1 MIIKLKSWYSAY
13 SETHS
18 TLLFALL
25 MRLLACV
32 LLIAGTFEFIP
43 AWILRDAVDQV
54 HLWHIAELTALA
66 TFLLGSITF
75 VLSFRPETKP
85 LLALFVV
92 SAITVLAVGIMPFDR
107 RGIALLPV
115 AFLLLV
121 TYPRRRVLPS
131 LHPEGSIS
139 IALLTITFLFAVFLI
154 PRTQQEISWQILGM
168 LDGDSHAQFL
178 HWIGSALLFVLLILA
193 GGFSATKRPGWK
205 TLAVGTGVTYCYLGV
220 TAMLIPYYAGSW
232 GETGEFFS
240 ILGGILYILF
250 MSQCNGGCHAADA
263 ATYDDG
269 ASTCMSLHTINIL
282 S

>member
-18 TLLFALL
+18 TMLFALL

-32 LLIAGTFEFIP
+32 LLLAGTFEFIP

-66 TFLLGSITF
+66 TFLLGSIAF
-75 VLSFRPETKP
+75 VLSFHPETKP
-85 LLALFVV
+85 LLALFFA
-92 SAITVLAVGIMPFDR
+92 SAVIVLAVGIMPFDR

-131 LHPEGSIS
+131 LRPEGRTSLP
-139 IALLTITFLFAVFLI
+139 LLVITFLFAMFLI
-154 PRTQQEISWQILGM
+154 PRAHQEISWQILGM
-168 LDGDSHAQFL
+168 LDGDSHAKFL

-205 TLAVGTGVTYCYLGV
+205 TLAVVTGVTYCYLGV
-220 TAMLIPYYAGSW
+220 TGMLIPYYAGSW
-232 GETGEFFS
+232 GETGGFFS

-250 MSQCNGGCHAADA
+250 MLVEAEKVRIQREASAA
-263 ATYDDG
+263 
-269 ASTCMSLHTINIL
+269 
-282 S
+282 